1 MIETLKIHSTQL
13 FSNIIFLLFLGAL
26 IDTVGDL
33 LMKQWA
39 ETNSRAFYGAGM
51 ACYIVGLS
59 FLAYSFTQKNIVVAS
74 AIFVV
79 MNLLLLT
86 VASWIF
92 YGEMINKKELIG
104 IALGISAVLFL
115 DS

>member
-1 MIETLKIHSTQL
+1 MLETIKLQSSQL
-13 FSNIIFLLFLGAL
+13 FSNIVFLLFLGAV

-33 LMKQWA
+33 LMKQWV
-39 ETNSRAFYGAGM
+39 ETNSKAFYGAGM

-59 FLAYSFTQKNIVVAS
+59 CLAYSFTQKNIVVAS

-79 MNLLLLT
+79 LNLVLLT
-86 VASWIF
+86 FASWIF
-92 YGEMINKKELIG
+92 YGEIINKKEFIG
-104 IALGISAVLFL
+104 IALGISAILFL

>member
-1 MIETLKIHSTQL
+1 MLETIKLQSSQL
-13 FSNIIFLLFLGAL
+13 FSNVVFLLFIGAL
-26 IDTVGDL
+26 IDTMGDL
-33 LMKQWA
+33 LMKQWV
-39 ETNSRAFYGAGM
+39 ETNAKGFYGAGM

-79 MNLLLLT
+79 LNLVLLT
-86 VASWIF
+86 FASWIF
-92 YGEMINKKELIG
+92 YGEMINKKEFIG
-104 IALGISAVLFL
+104 IALGVSAILFL